1 MGFWGAAVAMSLLFV
16 LADLIARALLSS
28 KVKLHLGVRVATS
41 FALFTIIILMLESL
55 GWKNPFIRDLF
66 SMKGYL
72 PYFFAAVIADP
83 VLCAVQSNRK
93 IGALADKFF
102 EGKCIS
108 SFANYVS
115 LLGVPILCIAILYP
129 PGMFLKKTFHY
140 GVALLSFI
148 ALDILFRKLANLLAG
163 VLEKVGSKG

>member
-1 MGFWGAAVAMSLLFV
+1 MKHKVFNRSPFQLAIISGILIGCAFPPIPGVTAWFGFLP
-16 LADLIARALLSS
+16 LIHIWQTQSPKESARWS
-28 KVKLHLGVRVATS
+28 
-41 FALFTIIILMLESL
+41 
-55 GWKNPFIRDLF
+55 
-66 SMKGYL
+66 
-72 PYFFAAVIADP
+72 FFAAVIADP